1 MQRFSAVWYVLFA
14 SLLQAQD
21 IDFGAAEI
29 SSQPNGAAV
38 YIEGFLL
45 GTTPLIIPQLLPER
59 SYSLVVRKDGHADV
73 LRDLR
78 VTAGEVAKISIG
90 LRLGSRLSAVRDE
103 DDWSPALRGQGKS
116 GETRRSV
123 KRFRSYTTLEIANFL
138 MKADRSV
145 PPTLGYSLLPQLAR
159 RLEVK
164 AAFERF
170 VTIYTDGPSPRWSE
184 GGRRYGRSSSC
195 LVRCD
200 NPFQS
205 WQQGNKAHSWKP
217 RQYRDQMSRPR
228 VGSSNRSDSARTFR
242 KGTSQGRVRL
252 IQGSE
257 ELGEQYCR
265 GCKSE
270 LVIPLQEDVCDA
282 WQL

>member
-184 GGRRYGRSSSC
+184 GGGDTDGPALVLSGVITRFNPGNRATRLILGNQGNTEIRC
-195 LVRCD
+195 LVRVSD
-200 NPFQS
+200 RATGQILLERS
-205 WQQGNKAHSWKP
+205 VRGRA
-217 RQYRDQMSRPR
+217 RGVY
-228 VGSSNRSDSARTFR
+228 GSSKAVKNLASNIAEVV
-242 KGTSQGRVRL
+242 K
-252 IQGSE
+252 
-257 ELGEQYCR
+257 
-265 GCKSE
+265 
-270 LVIPLQEDVCDA
+270 A
-282 WQL
+282 NW